1 MVTVPTMFLILY
13 VTVAV
18 LLGVY
23 ILLNTVKTRKKSWLF
38 LGIDGKFYF
47 HSSSNQAFFVAN
59 EKGMWY
65 NLSEKT
71 KERCRL

>member
-1 MVTVPTMFLILY
+1 MLTLPSMFLIIG
-13 VTVAV
+13 VTVAL
-18 LLGVY
+18 LLGVCSFEY
-23 ILLNTVKTRKKSWLF
+23 CEDTEKIVVVF
-38 LGIDGKFYF
+38 GVDGKFYF

-65 NLSEKT
+65 NLSKKT